1 MESPQN
7 IKKRLKSVDNINKIT
22 KAMEMVAAT
31 KMRKSQEIALAS
43 RPYAFAALDF
53 LATISSLDEKLP
65 ELFKKRNVKKVLF
78 VLVSSDK
85 GLAGAFNS
93 SVFKKF
99 EQHLS
104 LTNFEDDE
112 GNENVGGEN
121 SSKLVRDK
129 KEKYKEWKKEEH
141 LYIAVGEK
149 AFNYLTKKGFNV
161 IKKFIAVGDYTTTE
175 QVRPL
180 VDFLVQGY
188 LRGGDEKKWPAS
200 NASGV
205 ANAGWDRVVIVST
218 HFRSALKQEPHVR
231 RILPIDFDH
240 IADTIKQIIPER
252 GKFADLIKEHHITFI
267 PVKSKLKQYL
277 IEPSPKEVLEKLARH
292 LFFIQVYHLIL
303 EANASEHSARRMA
316 MKTASDNA
324 SDLGEALNL
333 QYNKSRQS
341 RITTEI
347 SEISAGAEALN

>member
-7 IKKRLKSVDNINKIT
+7 IKKRQKSVDNINKIT

-53 LATISSLDEKLP
+53 LATISSLDQELP

-78 VLVSSDK
+78 VLVTSDK

-93 SVFKKF
+93 SVFRKF
-99 EQHLS
+99 EQHMKVGPKGRP
-104 LTNFEDDE
+104 EDYAHE
-112 GNENVGGEN
+112 E
-121 SSKLVRDK
+121 KLYV
-129 KEKYKEWKKEEH
+129 
-141 LYIAVGEK
+141 AVGEK
-149 AFNYLTKKGFNV
+149 AFNYLFKKGYNV
-161 IKKFIAVGDYTTTE
+161 VQKFTNIGDYTTTD
-175 QVRPL
+175 QVKPL
-180 VDFLVQGY
+180 VDFLVKGY
-188 LRGGDEKKWPAS
+188 LEEK
-200 NASGV
+200 
-205 ANAGWDRVVIVST
+205 WDRVVIVST

-231 RILPIDFDH
+231 RILPIDFAH
-240 IADTIKQIIPER
+240 IKDTIQEIIPER
-252 GKFADLIKEHHITFI
+252 GKFAELMKEHQITFV
-267 PVKSKLKQYL
+267 PDEKKLKEYL
-277 IEPSPKEVLEKLARH
+277 IEPSAKEVLQKLAEH

-324 SDLGEALNL
+324 SDLGSALNL

>member
-7 IKKRLKSVDNINKIT
+7 IKKRLRSVNNINKIT

-53 LATISSLDEKLP
+53 LATISSLDSAKLP
-65 ELFKKRNVKKVLF
+65 ELFTKRNVKKVLF

-93 SVFKKF
+93 SVFRKF
-99 EQHLS
+99 EQHMKRDEEK
-104 LTNFEDDE
+104 FAHED
-112 GNENVGGEN
+112 
-121 SSKLVRDK
+121 KI
-129 KEKYKEWKKEEH
+129 
-141 LYIAVGEK
+141 YIAVGEK
-149 AFNYLTKKGFNV
+149 AFNYLTKKGYNV
-161 IKKFIAVGDYTTTE
+161 IKKFVSVGDYTATE
-175 QVRPL
+175 QVHPITDFI
-180 VDFLVQGY
+180 VDGY
-188 LRGGDEKKWPAS
+188 MEEK
-200 NASGV
+200 
-205 ANAGWDRVVIVST
+205 WDRVVVIST

-240 IADTIKQIIPER
+240 IADTVKEIIPER
-252 GKFADLIKEHHITFI
+252 GKFAELIKEHNINFV
-267 PVKSKLKQYL
+267 PNKANSKDYL
-277 IEPSPKEVLEKLARH
+277 IEPSAEEVLNKLARH

-324 SDLGEALNL
+324 SDLGNALNL

-341 RITTEI
+341 KITTEI
-347 SEISAGAEALN
+347 SEISAGAEALS

>member
-7 IKKRLKSVDNINKIT
+7 IKKRLKSVNNIGQIT
-22 KAMEMVAAT
+22 KAMELVSAT

-53 LATISSLDEKLP
+53 LATVSTLENQKLP
-65 ELFKKRNVKKVLF
+65 ELFETRKEIKKVLF
-78 VLVSSDK
+78 VLVTSDK

-93 SVFKKF
+93 SIFRKF
-99 EQHLS
+99 ETHL
-104 LTNFEDDE
+104 
-112 GNENVGGEN
+112 
-121 SSKLVRDK
+121 
-129 KEKYKEWKKEEH
+129 KEEKKEWKKEEH
-141 LYIAVGEK
+141 FYVAVGEK
-149 AFNYLTKKGFNV
+149 SFNYLTKKGFKV
-161 IKKFIAVGDYTTTE
+161 LEKFVNVGDFTTTE
-175 QVRPL
+175 QVKPL
-180 VDFLVQGY
+180 SDFLVKGY
-188 LRGGDEKKWPAS
+188 LNRDF
-200 NASGV
+200 
-205 ANAGWDRVVIVST
+205 DRVIVIST

-240 IADTIKQIIPER
+240 VADTIREIIPER
-252 GKFADLIKEHHITFI
+252 GKFADLIKEHHISFVPELEKIKEYT
-267 PVKSKLKQYL
+267 
-277 IEPSPKEVLEKLARH
+277 IEPTPEKVLEKLAEH
-292 LFFIQVYHLIL
+292 LFFMQVYHLIV

-324 SDLGEALNL
+324 KDLGEKLNL